1 MITNET
7 LCKTEQLILYL
18 TFLLSESIGIAFIT
32 SLISSDIV
40 LESSP
45 ILFKCAP
52 ILEVHELGF
61 QMFLFSFFIFKLH
74 SH

>member
-7 LCKTEQLILYL
+7 VCKTQQLILYL
-18 TFLLSESIGIAFIT
+18 SFLLSEFIGIAFIT

-45 ILFKCAP
+45 IIFKCAP
-52 ILEVHELGF
+52 ISELHELGF
-61 QMFLFSFFIFKLH
+61 
-74 SH
+74 

>member
-7 LCKTEQLILYL
+7 VCKTEQLILYL

-45 ILFKCAP
+45 IL
-52 ILEVHELGF
+52 EVHELGF